1 MPPLQFD
8 TSEIRNPQR
17 TIRRRLQE
25 AGESPVDDLPTAPR
39 GPQISFTKPRTPE
52 ERKRQTE
59 QLIKLLRERDTGA
72 SGQ

>member
-25 AGESPVDDLPTAPR
+25 AGESPVDDLAPAA
-39 GPQISFTKPRTPE
+39 GKPQISFTKPRTPE